1 MEMTLKE
8 INVYLKNQPAVPVL
22 KSLYVCNL
30 EWKTTID
37 DLKNFFSPYGLVTA
51 VDIKRNR
58 DTGLPMGYGFITM
71 ENADQ
76 AMTELN
82 GKELRGRTIKIKD
95 ARERDQTPVN
105 VTPVMPIQKIKRRNY
120 NVVSIKRRTY
130 QEESI

>member
-8 INVYLKNQPAVPVL
+8 INGYLKNKPAVPVL

-30 EWKTTID
+30 EYKTTID

-58 DTGLPMGYGFITM
+58 DTGLPMGYGFVTM

-95 ARERDQTPVN
+95 ARERELPIKPAPVLP
-105 VTPVMPIQKIKRRNY
+105 PVQRIKRRNY
-120 NVVSIKRRTY
+120 NMVSIKRRTY
-130 QEESI
+130 QEAPI

>member
-1 MEMTLKE
+1 MEMTLKD
-8 INVYLKNQPAVPVL
+8 INVYLKNQPVTPVI
-22 KSLYVCNL
+22 KSLYICNL

-58 DTGLPMGYGFITM
+58 DTGLPMGYGFVTM

-76 AMTELN
+76 AMAELN

-95 ARERDQTPVN
+95 ARERELPIKIIQPS
-105 VTPVMPIQKIKRRNY
+105 PIQKIKRRNY
-120 NVVSIKRRTY
+120 SAVPIKRRRY
-130 QEESI
+130 EEPI